1 MNDSRQH
8 RDNDNG
14 FATSISMR
22 TILTGRVS
30 RRTLV
35 TRGAMLGATIPLIG
49 GLLAACGGGSKSTAT
64 TSSSGQTT
72 PPPTQASGSTA
83 VASPSGGT
91 SSGTPASGTPSS
103 GAATGTSAAATTTAP
118 EGKPG
123 GTVNLGLLRDP
134 IAFDPHIAYGASS
147 ASLQGNVYDTLLS
160 YDLKG
165 NIVPSLATSFEVQQ
179 DGKVY
184 VFKLQ
189 PGVTFHDGTP
199 LTANDVLYTFDRIR
213 NPKTAANLAAQFAFL
228 DSYTAPD
235 DTTVQ
240 VTLKQPYAV
249 LAAVLASQWA
259 YIVSKAWGEAG
270 NDFAKKENGS
280 GPFKLDTFE
289 PQVKYTLVKN
299 DKYWVPNRPYID
311 KIVETVIADDT
322 ARVNAFKSGQINFIE
337 YLPWQNIDEL
347 SKDSKFKAYTGF
359 ETFNLVRLNPNK
371 PPLDKPE
378 VRQALNFAIDRK
390 AIIDVAFGGKGQEIT
405 VGLIPKGT
413 HWYNDSLDGHWTYD
427 PDMAKSLLAKV
438 NMKPSDIKL
447 DFAVATISVHM
458 DTGQA
463 VAQQLQSLGMNVN
476 IQQQDVPTLTTRRST
491 GDYQMMMDGLGEPW
505 QDPDMYSTFFGKGGA
520 SYAQGVNFDD
530 PQLDD
535 LLSQG
540 RQESDDTKRKAIYT
554 KVEQR
559 LFDLAPWIFILWRPQ
574 VEVTTADMQ
583 GYSHIPGVGLASER
597 YMLNVWFKK

>member
-1 MNDSRQH
+1 MNDSRYPM
-8 RDNDNG
+8 DNQEDS
-14 FATSISMR
+14 ATSLSVR
-22 TILTGRVS
+22 KLLTGQVS

-35 TRGAMLGATIPLIG
+35 TRGAILGVSIPVIG
-49 GLLAACGGGSKSTAT
+49 GLLAACGGSSKSTPT

-72 PPPTQASGSTA
+72 PPPTQASGSPAAASTTA
-83 VASPSGGT
+83 STA
-91 SSGTPASGTPSS
+91 ASGTPST
-103 GAATGTSAAATTTAP
+103 GAATGTSAATAASTAAAAP
-118 EGKPG
+118 EGQPG

-165 NIVPSLATSFEVQQ
+165 AIAPSLATSFEVQQ

-189 PGVTFHDGTP
+189 SGVTFHDGTP
-199 LTANDVLYTFDRIR
+199 LSADDVLYTFDRIR
-213 NPKTAANLAAQFAFL
+213 NPKTAANLTTQFGFI

-235 DTTVQ
+235 ATTVQ

-299 DKYWVPNRPYID
+299 DKYWVPKRPYVD

-347 SKDSKFKAYTGF
+347 SKDPKYKAYTGF

-390 AIIDVAFGGKGQEIT
+390 AIIDVAFGGKGQPIT

-413 HWYNDSLDGHWTYD
+413 YWYNESLDGHWTYD
-427 PDMAKSLLAKV
+427 PDKAKSLLAKV
-438 NMKPSDIKL
+438 NMKPSDITL

-463 VAQQLQSLGMNVN
+463 VAQQLQQLGMKVT

-491 GDYQMMMDGLGEPW
+491 GDYQMMQDGLGEPW

-520 SYAQGVNFDD
+520 SYAKGVNFDD

-540 RQESDDTKRKAIYT
+540 RQESNDDKRKVIYT

-574 VEVTTADMQ
+574 VEVTTANMQ